1 MDPLPEL
8 GRQAAVA
15 TGSRLPVTAVAFLSD
30 TVVVSANGGM
40 LRVHNTS
47 HSVKACIGEMTVFAH
62 ARIHGILPLLTT
74 DHGDHGRVLVFGSKS
89 WTIVSIQLT
98 NKNTIATI
106 QLTTPIFATADWIKA
121 AHWVRLESQGSTRML
136 VALAL
141 AHNQALVC
149 DAETGRVVHAAECC
163 ERSILYAAAFA
174 GDTLDDL
181 VMAAG
186 TVFNQV
192 LVWRVGN
199 GNGNGGCGR
208 VERRLVGHEGVI
220 FGVRFSSDRQ
230 TVASVSDDRTL
241 RLWSLAP
248 SDCVGAVVVP
258 AATLYGHQGRVWQCL
273 VLADCIVTSSEDGT
287 CRVWR
292 RNAIGDG
299 GGWRAVES
307 WRQCKKN
314 VWAIAANRSQTLV
327 ASGGGDGSLQAHA
340 LSAAASSRSVE
351 AADPRLVA
359 VPLPPPSKEEAQG
372 PKDHIR
378 AFALLGWD
386 SAVVATGSGHVLQ
399 LTIGTGRFAARLAV
413 SSPELRGFAMAAGAA
428 AGGLAAIGL
437 RDGSVALI
445 AGSSDEPPPVVA
457 PLHSGPVQRLAIAST
472 AATSRGCART
482 HDLFTAGAD
491 ADAVMWTQVKVPPS
505 GQHAPRWTR
514 RAVLALPF
522 GARFATAT
530 ANGRWAAVGTMRGG
544 LIIYLLPPQAHSGT
558 LQPSA
563 FLPRIH
569 GRVALSAIAITS
581 TARDPLS
588 CTVYTGGRDGML
600 HTFSVTAE
608 DDDLTAKPTRI
619 ASERLTPGW
628 IEQLLVTQ
636 QPSSALVAVTFY
648 RQRMVLVDHTNRTEL
663 LSVACAGGAAKPWQ
677 VLYDDDGSVLFGFMQ
692 GGGLFTYHH
701 QPPPQSGDPLI
712 HTHQAP
718 CIRLIDGISA
728 VDIRDTA
735 ITTTS
740 TMGGVVLLATVGEDC
755 CLRIHHYRT
764 LSLLGKTTAEAATN
778 TTTSCDSLQLLAE
791 ARCHASAIRCVA
803 FIPPPHHHG
812 KDTRYLLTAGAG
824 SELRCWRLDMTLSAT
839 KPNLVDWGA
848 VLPANRKTRTDGEL
862 PRIMGIAILTSSVD
876 YTVFAAAYSDAS
888 IRIWRLDIA
897 QQRFTCIARDV
908 GRTHACCVLS
918 LATVTL
924 LLDNGRRR
932 CILLSGATNGQILV
946 WDINVGEFSDGVVA
960 DIGPPVLVCSDVH
973 LSGVNTVDVCK
984 LGESRF
990 LVVSGG
996 DDNSVAMFGIDIDSQ
1011 SFRASD
1017 IKRYTGI
1024 HASSVQRVQF
1034 IDDATTVVSVST
1046 DQRLV
1051 TWSVIEDGT
1060 LSLLHMSCIQVA
1072 DPSAL
1077 AVIKDATTSTVVVV
1091 AGIGLQVFELN

>member
-1 MDPLPEL
+1 
-8 GRQAAVA
+8 
-15 TGSRLPVTAVAFLSD
+15 
-30 TVVVSANGGM
+30 
-40 LRVHNTS
+40 
-47 HSVKACIGEMTVFAH
+47 
-62 ARIHGILPLLTT
+62 
-74 DHGDHGRVLVFGSKS
+74 
-89 WTIVSIQLT
+89 SI
-98 NKNTIATI
+98 
-106 QLTTPIFATADWIKA
+106 
-121 AHWVRLESQGSTRML
+121 
-136 VALAL
+136 
-141 AHNQALVC
+141 
-149 DAETGRVVHAAECC
+149 
-163 ERSILYAAAFA
+163 
-174 GDTLDDL
+174 
-181 VMAAG
+181 
-186 TVFNQV
+186 
-192 LVWRVGN
+192 
-199 GNGNGGCGR
+199 
-208 VERRLVGHEGVI
+208 
-220 FGVRFSSDRQ
+220 
-230 TVASVSDDRTL
+230 
-241 RLWSLAP
+241 
-248 SDCVGAVVVP
+248 
-258 AATLYGHQGRVWQCL
+258 
-273 VLADCIVTSSEDGT
+273 
-287 CRVWR
+287 
-292 RNAIGDG
+292 G

-314 VWAIAANRSQTLV
+314 VWAIAANPSQTLV

-340 LSAAASSRSVE
+340 LSAAAGRRSVE

-359 VPLPPPSKEEAQG
+359 VPLPPPCEEEAQG

-399 LTIGTGRFAARLAV
+399 LTIGTDRFAARLAV

-428 AGGLAAIGL
+428 TGGLTAIGL

-445 AGSSDEPPPVVA
+445 VGSSDEPLVVVA
-457 PLHSGPVQRLAIAST
+457 PLHSGPVQRLVIAST
-472 AATSRGCART
+472 ATTTSSSSSSSSGCGSQT
-482 HDLFTAGAD
+482 YDLFTAEAD
-491 ADAVMWTQVKVPPS
+491 ADSVVWTQIAVPPS
-505 GQHAPRWTR
+505 GQKTPCWAK

-522 GARFATAT
+522 GSRFATAT

-544 LIIYLLPPQAHSGT
+544 LVVYLLPPPAHSGSDSSLPHPM

-563 FLPRIH
+563 FLPRVH
-569 GRVALSAIAITS
+569 GRVTLSAIAITS
-581 TARDPLS
+581 TASDPLS

-608 DDDLTAKPTRI
+608 DGALAAKPTRI

-628 IEQLLVTQ
+628 IEQLLIVTQ

-648 RQRMVLVDHTNRTEL
+648 RQRMVLVDHTNRSEL
-663 LSVACAGGAAKPWQ
+663 LSVACAGGASKPWQ
-677 VLYDDDGSVLFGFMQ
+677 VLYGNDDGSVLFGFMQ
-692 GGGLFTYHH
+692 GGELFTYHH
-701 QPPPQSGDPLI
+701 KPQSVDPSI
-712 HTHQAP
+712 NAQAAP
-718 CIRLIDGISA
+718 CIRLVDGISA

-764 LSLLGKTTAEAATN
+764 LSLLGKNTTEAAN
-778 TTTSCDSLQLLAE
+778 TTCDSLQLLAE

-803 FIPPPHHHG
+803 FIPPPYYSE
-812 KDTRYLLTAGAG
+812 DTRYLLTAGAG
-824 SELRCWRLDMTLSAT
+824 SELRCWRLDMTLSAA

-897 QQRFTCIARDV
+897 QQRFTCIAQDV

-946 WDINVGEFSDGVVA
+946 WDINVGGEGEFGDSVVA
-960 DIGPPVLVCSDVH
+960 DIGPPVLVCNDVH
-973 LSGVNTVDVCK
+973 RSGVNTVDVRK

-1011 SFRASD
+1011 SCRASD

-1024 HASSVQRVQF
+1024 HASSVQRIQF
-1034 IDDATTVVSVST
+1034 IDDATVVS
-1046 DQRLV
+1046 L
-1051 TWSVIEDGT
+1051 
-1060 LSLLHMSCIQVA
+1060 
-1072 DPSAL
+1072 
-1077 AVIKDATTSTVVVV
+1077 
-1091 AGIGLQVFELN
+1091 